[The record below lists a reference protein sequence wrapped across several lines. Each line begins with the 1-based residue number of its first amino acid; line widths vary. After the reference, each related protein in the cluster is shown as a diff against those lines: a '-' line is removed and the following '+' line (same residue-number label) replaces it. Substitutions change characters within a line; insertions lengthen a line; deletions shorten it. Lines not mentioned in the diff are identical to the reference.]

1 MTQKDVQDCMQ
12 SDGYGVVTCG
22 VQCRASKWRNSNKY
36 YGTIINSHS
45 GADAVSLWG

>member
-1 MTQKDVQDCMQ
+1 MKLKLILLILILCQGCGTQ
-12 SDGYGVVTCG
+12 CG
-22 VQCRASKWRNSNKY
+22 AAKWRKSNKY

>member
-1 MTQKDVQDCMQ
+1 MKTITLIIIAVALQSCGTQ
-12 SDGYGVVTCG
+12 CG
-22 VQCRASKWRNSNKY
+22 AAKWRKSNKY